1 MLASI
6 RKLLAAPVFPGDEEK
21 TRVAGLLNTILLLI
35 IALVTVFSISALV
48 LTPDLSRVLLEL
60 FLLLFSIGLL
70 VLMRRGSV
78 RLAGIILTS
87 IIWLAVSYGTYLSG
101 GFRGSNMASY
111 LGIIF
116 IAGLLL
122 DTWAALAFGV
132 LSIGFTWLLL
142 YGDGQ
147 PWLPAAAPYITVN
160 TFWSEFSAVV
170 IGVVGLLALTMNS
183 LHSALNRARR
193 NERELAEKMV
203 EVEKLAREAQEADLF
218 KTRLIARVG
227 HELRTP
233 LGAISGM
240 TEILQQGS
248 HGSLNGK
255 QNELVDRILVN
266 CQTLNTTFSEL
277 LEQADI
283 HARNI
288 EVKQE
293 SFSPAKLLDR
303 IEDGFGKLAEQKG
316 LEFYLHIAPDLP
328 SQLVGDPGK
337 IEQILINLIL
347 NAIKFTEKGSIAVA
361 LDRLDPGEWT
371 VRVTD
376 SGIGIPEDQQEK
388 IFEPFRQVDESRTR
402 KYGGLGLGLTIVRQL
417 VTAMNGHVTLESK
430 PGRGTAITVTLPLVE
445 PIIEAAQ

>member
-1 MLASI
+1 
-6 RKLLAAPVFPGDEEK
+6 
-21 TRVAGLLNTILLLI
+21 
-35 IALVTVFSISALV
+35 
-48 LTPDLSRVLLEL
+48 
-60 FLLLFSIGLL
+60 
-70 VLMRRGSV
+70 
-78 RLAGIILTS
+78 
-87 IIWLAVSYGTYLSG
+87 
-101 GFRGSNMASY
+101 MASY